1 MIEMSKNSLYDV
13 IDEINN
19 IDEIEYTSDDELNV
33 NFNNTPSDHMNNSDI
48 SINTTT
54 KIIKLKVVYQTISKS
69 LIGQVPNPNG
79 PFIDA
84 CNGYKRSALDGTT
97 VVFFKKLP
105 DGIYNIV
112 ICELNESKL
121 NRYGISY
128 NDLLTQKYDFVF

>member
-1 MIEMSKNSLYDV
+1 MFEMSKNSLYDV

-19 IDEIEYTSDDELNV
+19 INEMDYNSDDELDVNINV
-33 NFNNTPSDHMNNSDI
+33 TSNDCADNSND

-54 KIIKLKVVYQTISKS
+54 KIIKLKIVYQTISKS
-69 LIGQVPNPNG
+69 LIGQIPNPNG

-121 NRYGISY
+121 INYGISY
-128 NDLLTQKYDFVF
+128 DDLLAQKYDFVF

>member
-19 IDEIEYTSDDELNV
+19 IDEMDNIDALDVNLNITSN
-33 NFNNTPSDHMNNSDI
+33 DHMDNSDI

-121 NRYGISY
+121 NHYGISY

>member
-1 MIEMSKNSLYDV
+1 MFEMSKNSLYDV

-19 IDEIEYTSDDELNV
+19 IDELDV
-33 NFNNTPSDHMNNSDI
+33 NLNNTSNDHMDNSDI

-121 NRYGISY
+121 NHYGISY